1 VVTRVLVT
9 GAAGSIGTDLR
20 PRLARPGRVL
30 RLMDLVPV
38 PDPGPGE
45 EVVTGSVTDRDAVA
59 AAVVDVDAVVHLA
72 GIPDE
77 APWAEIVRINV
88 DGTQAVL
95 DAAVRAGVGHVVL
108 ASSNHAAGFHTR
120 GDGPL
125 PATAEPRPDTFY
137 GWSKAAVEAL
147 GRLYHDRSG
156 THVVCLRIGSWSQRP
171 RDARALS
178 TWISP
183 DDGGRL
189 VESALTAQGFH
200 TVWGGLGEHAPL
212 VVARRGRG
220 AGLPPPSTTPR
231 RTPPTCSVTPT
242 GPTSPTPVHHRVGG
256 GFTAQPL
263 GEWFDS

>member
-1 VVTRVLVT
+1 MVTRVLVT

-59 AAVVDVDAVVHLA
+59 AAVADVDAVVHLA

-77 APWAEIVRINV
+77 APWAQIVRINV

-125 PATAEPRPDTFY
+125 PATVEPRPDTFY

-171 RDARALS
+171 RDVRALS

-189 VESALTAQGFH
+189 VEAALAAQGFH
-200 TVWGGLGEHAPL
+200 TVWGVSANTRRWWSLEEGAALGYHPVDDAEAHA
-212 VVARRGRG
+212 
-220 AGLPPPSTTPR
+220 AGLLGDAD
-231 RTPPTCSVTPT
+231 
-242 GPTSPTPVHHRVGG
+242 GPDLADPVHHRVGG
-256 GFTAQPL
+256 SFTAQPL